1 MCGDDVGLRFEA
13 EMISAIFLCIIW
25 IYSYGSNTVNTL
37 KNRIFRFAFFIT
49 ALTILANA
57 LCMPLEFN
65 HYNGI
70 PQLVV
75 ASCYLRVI
83 TYPLISVT
91 WQLYTV
97 SFVHEI
103 SGESVKNPFALSLVP
118 YIAYLLLVAA
128 NLFNGMIFTV
138 DAGGNLVHAQ
148 FYWVLYAIHYV
159 YSLIM
164 ILVIESNRKLL
175 PNEVRRVTLFFP
187 LLVALFAFIQQL
199 VPQIFLEGSG
209 AVCILLTGYLYLQNK
224 RIYEDQLTS
233 LPNRAAY
240 IKTLKVITE
249 KKSPVIVL
257 SISLNDFKFINDKF
271 GQENGDLLLK
281 SVAGFLQKNASFS
294 KVYRC
299 GGDKFAVIFE
309 ENQFQSAGADICKI
323 SDRFQQPWDIPE
335 CSCHIGAAMGVAHF
349 PTTADNMREL
359 VSTLESAVDRA
370 KATGSLQPVFCDRG
384 TLDRVRRRYH
394 IKSLLAAALKN
405 NSFEVYF
412 QPIYSIKDDRFF
424 DAEALLRLRDED
436 GKFVPPDEFIPI
448 AEEVGLIVDIS
459 YLVVDKV
466 CKYIR
471 SLMQSGAEIHTV
483 SINLSVVQLMKVDIV
498 PRLLQIIRDNEV
510 SPEQIVFEV
519 TESILVNNYAAIT
532 EKIKDLYQYGIRF
545 ALDDFGTGYSNLTY
559 VIDLPFQMIK
569 IDKSLIIDSMSNS
582 KCNILVRDLTKSFRS
597 MDFTMIA
604 EGVELSEHDEFVRLC
619 NFDRIQGYRYARPIP
634 AADAIHYF
642 GRSSGELQ

>member
-1 MCGDDVGLRFEA
+1 MSWHFEA
-13 EMISAIFLCIIW
+13 EMISAVFLCVIW
-25 IYSYGSNTVNTL
+25 IYSYSSNAVNTL
-37 KNRIFRFAFFIT
+37 KNRIFRFSFFAT

-57 LCMPLEFN
+57 LCLPMEFN
-65 HYNGI
+65 HFNAL
-70 PQLVV
+70 PELVA
-75 ASCYLRVI
+75 ASYYLHII
-83 TYPLISVT
+83 TSPLVSVT
-91 WQLYTV
+91 WQLYTLA
-97 SFVHEI
+97 SVHEI
-103 SGESVKNPFALSLVP
+103 SGKSIKKPFALSLAP
-118 YIAYLLLVAA
+118 YMAYLLLAAA
-128 NLFNGMIFTV
+128 NPFTGLVFTV
-138 DAGGNLVHAQ
+138 DAGGTLILGQ
-148 FYWVLYAIHYV
+148 LYWILYAIHYV
-159 YSLIM
+159 YSLTM
-164 ILVIESNRKLL
+164 ILVIEINRKLL
-175 PNEVRRVTLFFP
+175 PNEVRRVILFFP
-187 LLVALFAFIQQL
+187 LLVALFASIQLL
-199 VPQIFLEGSG
+199 VPQILLEGSG

-240 IKTLKVITE
+240 IKTLKVLTE

-271 GQENGDLLLK
+271 GQENGDLLLQ
-281 SVAGFLQKNASFS
+281 SVAGFLQKNASLS

-309 ENQFQSAGADICKI
+309 ENRFQSAGADICKI

-370 KATGSLQPVFCDRG
+370 KVTGSQQPIFCDRG
-384 TLDRVRRRYH
+384 IIESVRRRYH
-394 IKSLLAAALKN
+394 IKSLLAAALEN
-405 NSFEVYF
+405 GSFEVYF
-412 QPIYSIKDDRFF
+412 QPIYSIKDNRFF
-424 DAEALLRLRDED
+424 EAEALLRLRDEN

-448 AEEVGLIVDIS
+448 AEEVGLIVDIG

-471 SLMQSGAEIHTV
+471 SLVQSGVEIRTV
-483 SINLSVVQLMKVDIV
+483 SINLSVVQLMKADIV
-498 PRLLQIIRDNEV
+498 PRLLQIIRGNGI
-510 SPEQIVFEV
+510 SPNRIVFEI

-532 EKIKDLYQYGIRF
+532 EKVRDLHEYGIRF

-569 IDKSLIIDSMSNS
+569 IDKSLIMDSMSNN

-597 MDFTMIA
+597 MDFTVIA
-604 EGVELSEHDEFVRLC
+604 EGVESPEHDEFVRLC
-619 NFDRIQGYRYARPIP
+619 GFDRIQGYRYARPIP
-634 AADAIHYF
+634 AADAIRYF
-642 GRSSGELQ
+642 GRTPEELQ